1 MRKFIFLVILGAI
14 GYMIYINTRV
24 PENVRIQNAISR
36 RWFSK
41 VTNRTPELINI
52 ISHFEVDTD
61 LSTRVYLTRQYDM
74 LSDNQMGFLSG
85 VVLLIRQESSKPEAG
100 ITFILNDRT
109 VAVKAAGDRK
119 AAINI
124 VR

>member
-1 MRKFIFLVILGAI
+1 MKKIIVLVILGAI
-14 GYMIYINTRV
+14 GYMIYINTRA
-24 PENVRIQNAISR
+24 PENVRMQNAISR

-52 ISHFEVDTD
+52 VSHFEVDTD

-74 LSDNQMGFLSG
+74 LSDNQMTFLGG

-100 ITFILNDRT
+100 ITFILNNRT
-109 VAVKAAGDRK
+109 VAEKAAGDRK

>member
-1 MRKFIFLVILGAI
+1 MKKIIVLVILGAI
-14 GYMIYINTRV
+14 GYMIYINTRA
-24 PENVRIQNAISR
+24 PENVRMQNAISR

-52 ISHFEVDTD
+52 VSHFEVDTD

-74 LSDNQMGFLSG
+74 LSDNQMAFLGG
-85 VVLLIRQESSKPEAG
+85 VVLLIRQESSKPEASV
-100 ITFILNDRT
+100 TFILNNRT
-109 VAVKAAGDRK
+109 VAVKAAGDPR

>member
-1 MRKFIFLVILGAI
+1 
-14 GYMIYINTRV
+14 MIYINTRA
-24 PENVRIQNAISR
+24 PENVRVQNAISR

-52 ISHFEVDTD
+52 VSHFEVGTD

-74 LSDNQMGFLSG
+74 LGDSQMGFLGG

-100 ITFILNDRT
+100 VTFILNDRT
-109 VAVKAAGDRK
+109 VAVKAPGDPK
-119 AAINI
+119 AAIQI

>member
-1 MRKFIFLVILGAI
+1 MKKIIVLVILGAI
-14 GYMIYINTRV
+14 GYMIYINTRA
-24 PENVRIQNAISR
+24 PENVRIQSAISR

-52 ISHFEVDTD
+52 VSHFEVDTD
-61 LSTRVYLTRQYDM
+61 LSTRVYLTRQYGM
-74 LSDNQMGFLSG
+74 LSDNQMSFLGG
-85 VVLLIRQESSKPEAG
+85 VALLIRQESSKPEAG
-100 ITFILNDRT
+100 ITFILNNRT
-109 VAVKAAGDRK
+109 VAEKAAGNRK

>member
-1 MRKFIFLVILGAI
+1 MKKFIVLVILGAI
-14 GYMIYINTRV
+14 GYMIYINTRA
-24 PENVRIQNAISR
+24 PENVRVQNAISR

-52 ISHFEVDTD
+52 VGHFEVDTD

-74 LSDNQMGFLSG
+74 LSDNQMSFLGG

-100 ITFILNDRT
+100 ITFILNNRT
-109 VAVKAAGDRK
+109 VSEKAAGDRK